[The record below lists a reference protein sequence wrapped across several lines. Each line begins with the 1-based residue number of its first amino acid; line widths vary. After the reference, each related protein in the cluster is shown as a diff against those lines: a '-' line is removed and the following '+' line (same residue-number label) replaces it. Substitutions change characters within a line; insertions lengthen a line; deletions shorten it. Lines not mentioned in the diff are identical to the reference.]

1 MEILYTSKKLEVEL
15 VKDFLIQLFPERKV
29 FFWDFISQEPSGWNN
44 EDGRSI
50 VFNLAFTPE
59 LVEFNYQLTIYRF
72 PTAGENERSLFLGC
86 KLSTLLGIEIHTSYQ
101 HPDDPQNPYYSI
113 LFNNGISYLVDDSN
127 SDLGDGNGLPVKIIS
142 LSQVADYTFD
152 SWGNLVQ

>member
-1 MEILYTSKKLEVEL
+1 
-15 VKDFLIQLFPERKV
+15 
-29 FFWDFISQEPSGWNN
+29 
-44 EDGRSI
+44 
-50 VFNLAFTPE
+50 

-72 PTAGENERSLFLGC
+72 PTAGENERALFLAC
-86 KLSTLLGIEIHTSYQ
+86 KLSTLLGIEILTSYQ

-142 LSQVADYTFD
+142 LSQAADYRFD